1 MGNSEQAATRPSWLA
16 RRRAERARE
25 RTARKLYLAV
35 VARARRTEPYARFGV
50 PDTPDGRFEML
61 GLECALL
68 LRRLRAL
75 GTQGEALGQSLLEV
89 MVTDLDRNLREMGV
103 GDLSVGRYVR
113 RMTSSLLARAAA
125 LDAALASG
133 DGEALAAHLG
143 RALYADGPPPSS
155 AQLRALADA
164 VVRAA
169 IALDGVPGERLLAGE
184 LDSGA
189 AAKAV
194 DPSAAE
200 P

>member
-1 MGNSEQAATRPSWLA
+1 MDSSEQAAPPRSWLA
-16 RRRAERARE
+16 RRRAEKARE
-25 RTARKLYLAV
+25 RAARRLYLSV
-35 VARARRTEPYARFGV
+35 VARARRTEPFERFGV

-75 GTQGEALGQSLLEV
+75 GAEGEALGRSLLEV
-89 MVTDLDRNLREMGV
+89 LVTDLDRNLREMGV

-113 RMTSSLLARAAA
+113 RMTASLLARAAA

-133 DGEALAAHLG
+133 DTDALAAHLG
-143 RALYADGPPPSS
+143 RTLYAEGSS
-155 AQLRALADA
+155 PARAQLEALASA
-164 VVRAA
+164 VAQAA
-169 IALDGVPGERLLAGE
+169 IVLDAAPGERLLAGE
-184 LDSGA
+184 LDSA
-189 AAKAV
+189 AAKDV